1 MWRMGFVS
9 RPDVTQADLRRQ
21 YRRPP
26 SLVGHLPWL
35 EYLPAPQ
42 CFLLEDGRSVGA
54 LFELEQVA
62 CEARPDR
69 FLKTLRDTLQ
79 NAITHSIPEEDNP
92 WVLQCYLQDEP
103 DLTAVHT
110 AMRDYVQP
118 AVQGSA
124 YTTHYLAHLAQHLED
139 VCRPGGLFI
148 DEAVTGAAW
157 RGQRRRVR
165 GTLYR
170 RQDSRRPG
178 THAVSPEE
186 ELNDVLA
193 KLFQTLRASGL
204 RVQRGGGREFYEW
217 LLPWFNPAPP
227 MTGGNAVPLLAL
239 APYPGDA
246 DLPYGADLA
255 EQLFLG
261 DLPVSEGRVWWFD
274 GLPHRYVSVMGLRQV
289 PGIGHVSAERKQGDH
304 AYALFDRMPPG
315 TVMAMTMVITPQDM
329 VLHHLERIEHAAFG
343 DSAEAELA
351 KHEAHAAKREVAQGN
366 KLYPMSL
373 GFYLRGEPG
382 QPINADD
389 AVSDAAQQLH
399 RARALRMLRQHTQL
413 LHSLLVTNGF
423 KAVAEDHDT
432 LGLDSYL
439 RNLPMNYRPHLDKTR
454 RRSRLVFAAHLANLL
469 PAYGRAR
476 GSGRPGLL
484 FFNRGAEPLLF
495 DPLSRYDRKQNA
507 HMLILGPTGAGK
519 TATLNYILSTVMAL
533 YRPRL
538 YLVEG
543 ANSLGLL
550 CDDFA
555 AHGLRVHR
563 AAFTPD
569 ADLSLPP
576 FADAFKLL
584 ERPID
589 PGAGLDEED
598 DAAEDARR
606 DYLGEM
612 ELAARLMITGGEAK
626 EEAML
631 TRADRMLIRSAILA
645 AAAAAKTMGKPC
657 VLPEDVA
664 AALAALV
671 DLNDERRDRAA
682 KMADAMRLFCTGLA
696 GKFFN
701 RPGRLW
707 PEADVTHVKMG
718 VLTREGYEDQ
728 LALAYTSLMSRVN
741 DELERRQ
748 YESRLTLFVTDEG
761 HIITKNPLLAPVV
774 VKGTKM
780 WRQYGGW
787 YWNATQQLADFPD
800 EARKMLG
807 MMEWWLC
814 LWPGKDEVE
823 QITRFRELSDEQRA
837 LLLAAR
843 KDPGKYTEGVVLG
856 NDYSALFRVVPPALN
871 LALAQTEKHE
881 RVPRADL
888 MREHGISELEA
899 AYVIAERIRARRGA

>member
-1 MWRMGFVS
+1 MLKSWFVPQ
-9 RPDVTQADLRRQ
+9 RHDTTTAELRRQ

-26 SLVGHLPWL
+26 SLVSQLPWL
-35 EYLPAPQ
+35 EYLPHSQ

-54 LFELEQVA
+54 LFELEQIA
-62 CEARPDR
+62 CEARPER

-79 NAITHSIPEEDNP
+79 SAITHSIPEEDNP

-103 DLTAVHT
+103 DLSELGAE
-110 AMRDYVQP
+110 MRAYVQP
-118 AVQGSA
+118 AARASDYSA
-124 YTTHYLAHLAQHLED
+124 HYLTHLAQHLED

-170 RQDSRRPG
+170 RQDGKRLS
-178 THAVSPEE
+178 TALSPEE

-193 KLFQTLRASGL
+193 KLFQTLKASGL
-204 RVQRGGGREFYEW
+204 RAHRGGGRELYHW
-217 LLPWFNPAPP
+217 LLPWFNPSPAI
-227 MTGGNAVPLLAL
+227 TDGDAARLLGL

-246 DLPYGADLA
+246 ELPYGADLA

-261 DLPVSEGRVWWFD
+261 DLPVSEQNVWWFD
-274 GLPHRYVSVMGLRQV
+274 ELPHRYVSVMGLRQA
-289 PGIGHVSAERKQGDH
+289 PGIGHLSAERKQGDH

-315 TVMAMTMVITPQDM
+315 TVMAMTMVITPQDT
-329 VLHHLERIEHAAFG
+329 VLNQLERIEHASFG

-351 KHEAHAAKREVAQGN
+351 KEEASAAKLEVAKGN
-366 KLYPMSL
+366 KLYPLSL
-373 GFYLRGEPG
+373 GFYLR
-382 QPINADD
+382 A
-389 AVSDAAQQLH
+389 DAAPAAESDELSAEHARRKH
-399 RARALRMLRQHTQL
+399 RARALRALSLNTNV

-423 KAVAEDHDT
+423 KAIADNHDS

-454 RRSRLVFAAHLANLL
+454 RRSRLVFATHLANLF

-519 TATLNYILSTVMAL
+519 TATLNYVLSTVMAL

-555 AHGLRVHR
+555 GHGLSVNRV
-563 AAFTPD
+563 AFTPE

-576 FADAFKLL
+576 FADALKLL
-584 ERPID
+584 DRPLD
-589 PGAGLDEED
+589 PGAGLDDED
-598 DAAEDARR
+598 DSSDDARR

-612 ELAARLMITGGEAK
+612 ELAARMMITGGEAK
-626 EEAML
+626 EEALL
-631 TRADRMLIRSAILA
+631 TRADRMLIRSAIIA
-645 AAAAAKTMGKPC
+645 AARHVQNTGRDC
-657 VLPEDVA
+657 VLPGDVA
-664 AALAALV
+664 AALPALPE
-671 DLNDERRDRAA
+671 LGDERRDRAA

-701 RPGRLW
+701 RPGQLW
-707 PEADVTHVKMG
+707 PAADVTHVKMG

-748 YESRLTLFVTDEG
+748 YESRMTLFVTDEG
-761 HIITKNPLLAPVV
+761 HIITKNPLLAPVI

-823 QITRFRELSDEQRA
+823 QIARFRELSDEQRA

-856 NDYSALFRVVPPALN
+856 NDFSALFRVVPPALN

-881 RVPRADL
+881 RVTRAQL
-888 MREHGISELEA
+888 MRERGCSELQA
-899 AYVIAERIRARRGA
+899 AYLIAEEIRARRGA